1 MREITLS
8 DYTTNANATMRFV
21 VSLMCLY
28 FLYGSGYLGEGN
40 TDQRESLH
48 DGTEMCSRTN
58 FSSYGG
64 DRYLYGSPNGESRKG
79 LGGPFLASQTPI
91 FAIWLRIPRKW

>member
-48 DGTEMCSRTN
+48 DG
-58 FSSYGG
+58 
-64 DRYLYGSPNGESRKG
+64 
-79 LGGPFLASQTPI
+79 
-91 FAIWLRIPRKW
+91 